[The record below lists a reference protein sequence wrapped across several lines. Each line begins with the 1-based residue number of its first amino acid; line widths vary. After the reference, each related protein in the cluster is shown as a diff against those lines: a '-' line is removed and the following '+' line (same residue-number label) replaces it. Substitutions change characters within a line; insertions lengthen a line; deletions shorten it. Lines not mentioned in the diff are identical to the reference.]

1 MNLADT
7 PLVRVV
13 VLSFDGGQMTI
24 DCIESLLASEWPA
37 ERMEIVLVD
46 NGSLD
51 DVADRVRADYPTVTL
66 LEPMENLGFAGGCN
80 LGMRLPGDH
89 QFVALVNNDATV
101 EPGWLRPLVNV
112 AQSAPDIGAVSAKML
127 FFDRYLGI
135 EVSVPGAAKINR
147 NDPRDLGV
155 RVSAMRIDGVRA
167 DARVSFDE
175 DFYGPE
181 LPNSE
186 YDEEVARWSRARGSI
201 RISVEPGRPL
211 PNVVSLRL
219 SSPDPRVVTLT
230 TDTETQTLD
239 IGPERTWFDIRL
251 GDEPF
256 DVINNVGSNLY
267 RGGFGGDRGFL
278 QRDLGQF
285 EQPCE
290 VFAWCGGAVL
300 LRREYLDQVGLFDER
315 LFLYYEDTDLSW
327 RGRLQ
332 GWRYLYE
339 PTSIVRHR
347 HAASSGVGSPVFRFY
362 TERNRLLVLAKN
374 APARLAAR
382 AGLGE
387 IRRFV
392 RCLLSAYVLRP
403 LRLQMPERHESS
415 HRRKVVASYL
425 RELRPVLRDRRA
437 TTVTVDRSSLMSW
450 EVTK

>member
-201 RISVEPGRPL
+201 RIAVEPGRPL
-211 PNVVSLRL
+211 PNVV
-219 SSPDPRVVTLT
+219 
-230 TDTETQTLD
+230 
-239 IGPERTWFDIRL
+239 
-251 GDEPF
+251 
-256 DVINNVGSNLY
+256 
-267 RGGFGGDRGFL
+267 
-278 QRDLGQF
+278 
-285 EQPCE
+285 
-290 VFAWCGGAVL
+290 
-300 LRREYLDQVGLFDER
+300 
-315 LFLYYEDTDLSW
+315 
-327 RGRLQ
+327 
-332 GWRYLYE
+332 
-339 PTSIVRHR
+339 
-347 HAASSGVGSPVFRFY
+347 
-362 TERNRLLVLAKN
+362 
-374 APARLAAR
+374 
-382 AGLGE
+382 
-387 IRRFV
+387 
-392 RCLLSAYVLRP
+392 
-403 LRLQMPERHESS
+403 
-415 HRRKVVASYL
+415 
-425 RELRPVLRDRRA
+425 
-437 TTVTVDRSSLMSW
+437 
-450 EVTK
+450 

>member
-51 DVADRVRADYPTVTL
+51 DVADRVRADYPTVRL
-66 LEPMENLGFAGGCN
+66 LEPLENLGFAGGCN
-80 LGMRLPGDH
+80 LGMRLAGHH

-101 EPGWLRPLVNV
+101 EPGWLRPLVTV
-112 AQSAPDIGAVSAKML
+112 AQSGPDIGAVSAKML
-127 FFDRYLGI
+127 FSDRYLGI

-201 RISVEPGRPL
+201 RIAVEPGKPL
-211 PNVVSLRL
+211 PQVVSLRL

-230 TDTETQTLD
+230 TETEAHILE

-251 GDEPF
+251 GAEPF

-278 QRDLGQF
+278 ERDLGQY
-285 EQPCE
+285 EQPTE

-300 LRREYLDQVGLFDER
+300 LQRDYLDQVGLFDER

-339 PTSIVRHR
+339 PTSVVRHR

-392 RCLLSAYVLRP
+392 RCMLSAYILRP
-403 LRLQMPERHESS
+403 LRLQMPERHESA

-425 RELRPVLRDRRA
+425 RELRPMLRDRRA
-437 TTVTVDRSSLMSW
+437 ATPAVDRSSLMSW